1 MGIQNIDERREY
13 AYCIIAWLKCI
24 SAYVRTLRMTPTIT
38 HSLASHH
45 HAPCVPPDVLSF
57 PSSSFHTIRE
67 LEQHDE
73 LSVALLHTKAHER
86 HLDEG
91 ASRHKHEHGK
101 HKDGQPG

>member
-45 HAPCVPPDVLSF
+45 HYAYYVMSGTFLS
-57 PSSSFHTIRE
+57 SDLMKE
-67 LEQHDE
+67 LAGTSMNTAD
-73 LSVALLHTKAHER
+73 TKTVSQANP
-86 HLDEG
+86 L
-91 ASRHKHEHGK
+91 
-101 HKDGQPG
+101 